1 MDCESGDC
9 KKQPFECPY
18 KSIGCD
24 KVEIKNESGEF
35 VEIDA
40 ADSMETDSLQRHLT
54 RETFPTHLE
63 QNLNYHLKLLMVYT
77 NSKLQEYDEKL
88 RNFKLTPQTDLN
100 STQQKSTDLVE
111 HHHHHQYQEPSTSSI
126 KPPPSPPM
134 TTSTC
139 SGYLPQQG
147 ISVIDKSTPPQ
158 QQQQTSSSD
167 NKANIMPGAS
177 VGVIGGG
184 GGSDIDIQMQQ
195 SKSRIDML
203 QTNYQNLLNDLTR
216 LAKSIDTSKLE
227 NRILKENLKEVKQM
241 AQELHK
247 TLALNQV
254 SILAL
259 EERLINLEKISY
271 EGVLLWKITNVA
283 ERIQEAKSG

>member
-1 MDCESGDC
+1 M
-9 KKQPFECPY
+9 
-18 KSIGCD
+18 
-24 KVEIKNESGEF
+24 NESGEF
-35 VEIDA
+35 VEVDA
-40 ADSMETDSLQRHLT
+40 ADSMETDSSQRHLT
-54 RETFPTHLE
+54 RETFSIHLE
-63 QNLNYHLKLLMVYT
+63 KKLNYHLKLLMVYT

-88 RNFKLTPQTDLN
+88 RNFKLTPHADSN
-100 STQQKSTDLVE
+100 STQHKTTDLVE
-111 HHHHHQYQEPSTSSI
+111 HHQYHHHQYQE
-126 KPPPSPPM
+126 
-134 TTSTC
+134 TTSTG
-139 SGYLPQQG
+139 SGGYLPQQG

-158 QQQQTSSSD
+158 QQTLASSSD
-167 NKANIMPGAS
+167 TKANSMPG
-177 VGVIGGG
+177 VGVGGVIGGGGGGG